1 MLQEFINPCRSST
14 LRWVAAPL
22 LVFATALIPNFAQA
36 GVVITAVGNAGF
48 SVVDTHIYAAP
59 TNSFPS
65 LFPDHFTGGSPDRK
79 VHSGYDGEYAA
90 GLALSGFHQGEVFSE
105 AEITAPNAIHLG
117 YVLVPNASA
126 PSGSSFDFANGPIIP
141 RSNSPITIQGE
152 VFLNGVLFES
162 GPGAFGLSLTAEP
175 NLALDGNS
183 HFVVEQW
190 ENSSFAR
197 PGLTSLVGNYEYRLT
212 VRDTAGAGYDMN
224 ASFSVV
230 PEPSMLAP
238 LGMLLAGYVGS
249 RRRRRSL
256 TN

>member
-65 LFPDHFTGGSPDRK
+65 LFPEHFPTRLQ
-79 VHSGYDGEYAA
+79 HSGYDGEYAA
-90 GLALSGFHQGEVFSE
+90 GLAASGFHQGEVFSE
-105 AEITAPNAIHLG
+105 AEITDPSAIHLG

-141 RSNSPITIQGE
+141 RGNLPITIQGE

-162 GPGAFGLSLTAEP
+162 GPGAFQLSLTAEP

-190 ENSSFAR
+190 ENSFYAR
-197 PGLTSLVGNYEYRLT
+197 SDLTSLVGNYEYRLT
-212 VRDTAGAGYDMN
+212 LRDTTGAGYDMN

-230 PEPSMLAP
+230 PEPSTLVP
-238 LGMLLAGYVGS
+238 LGMLLTGYVGS
-249 RRRRRSL
+249 RRRRGAL
-256 TN
+256 KL